1 MSSTHLMV
9 GAVLFANEETL
20 LLTDRTLFVV
30 PAGMHLPVFPPGS
43 SIVVEYEIVEGQ
55 NVLTHVPAI
64 RA

>member
-30 PAGMHLPVFPPGS
+30 PAGMHLPVFPAGS
-43 SIVVEYEIVEGQ
+43 SIVIEYEIVEGQ